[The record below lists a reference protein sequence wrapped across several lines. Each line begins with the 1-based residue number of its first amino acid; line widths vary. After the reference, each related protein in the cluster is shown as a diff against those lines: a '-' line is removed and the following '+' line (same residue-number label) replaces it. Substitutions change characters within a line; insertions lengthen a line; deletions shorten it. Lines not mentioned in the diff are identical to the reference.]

1 MESNLSGLVPAA
13 RLVPA
18 LPPAV
23 TLGLTAAY
31 TTLYALLFFSVYAQ
45 LWLVLLYGH
54 KRLSYQ
60 TVFLALCLL
69 WAALCTTLFS
79 FYFRDSPRANR
90 LGPMP
95 FWLRYCCPVCLQ
107 FFTLTLMNLYFA
119 QVVFKAKA
127 KRRPEMSRGLL
138 AVRGAF
144 AGASLLFLLVNV
156 LCCAVLSRRR
166 RAQPWA
172 LLLVRVLVSDCLYV
186 ICALSLAAC
195 LCLVA
200 RRAPSTSIYLEA
212 KGTRVCQ
219 AAAMGGAM
227 VLLYASRACYNLA
240 ALALAPRSRLDAFD
254 YDWYNVSDQADLVN
268 DLGNKG
274 YLVFGLILCV
284 WELLPTA
291 LLVGFFRVHG
301 PPQDL
306 VFGSPSDFFD
316 RAGHC
321 EDEGCSWERGRS
333 ESTSMSGSLGSGSW
347 YGAMGREPAW
357 CGDSQTRTTAL
368 LFSQVLRPGGHHRS
382 LHHPADV
389 IPFVLPP
396 EHPDHSPPIPGP
408 ATPPVPSSPAA
419 SCPGSW
425 EAVAA
430 SSPGQLLATLVVVSL
445 CCPLGWGAWPWL
457 PDALQHLGMT
467 CRLCFYTGASYLSCT
482 CGSINSVC
490 APQKKINKRFLQSPA
505 WRHQPSCSH
514 SGDSGKGLGSDPV
527 VQYEDLITCFQN
539 GFSHSPFSVPRV

>member
-13 RLVPA
+13 GLVPA

-69 WAALCTTLFS
+69 WAALRTTLFS
-79 FYFRDSPRANR
+79 FYFRDTPRANR
-90 LGPMP
+90 LGPLP
-95 FWLRYCCPVCLQ
+95 FWLLYCCPVCLQ

-127 KRRPEMSRGLL
+127 KRRPEMSRG
-138 AVRGAF
+138 F
-144 AGASLLFLLVNV
+144 
-156 LCCAVLSRRR
+156 
-166 RAQPWA
+166 
-172 LLLVRVLVSDCLYV
+172 
-186 ICALSLAAC
+186 
-195 LCLVA
+195 
-200 RRAPSTSIYLEA
+200 IYLEA
-212 KGTRVCQ
+212 KGTSVCQ

-274 YLVFGLILCV
+274 YLVFGLILFV
-284 WELLPTA
+284 WELLPTT
-291 LLVGFFRVHG
+291 LLVGFFRVHR

-306 VFGSPSDFFD
+306 STSRILNGQVFGSRSYFFD

-321 EDEGCSWERGRS
+321 EDEGCSWEHGHS

-347 YGAMGREPAW
+347 YGAIGREPGW
-357 CGDSQTRTTAL
+357 CGGNQTRTTPL
-368 LFSQVLRPGGHHRS
+368 LFSQVLGPGGHHHS
-382 LHHPADV
+382 LY
-389 IPFVLPP
+389 
-396 EHPDHSPPIPGP
+396 S
-408 ATPPVPSSPAA
+408 TP
-419 SCPGSW
+419 
-425 EAVAA
+425 
-430 SSPGQLLATLVVVSL
+430 QT
-445 CCPLGWGAWPWL
+445 
-457 PDALQHLGMT
+457 
-467 CRLCFYTGASYLSCT
+467 
-482 CGSINSVC
+482 
-490 APQKKINKRFLQSPA
+490 
-505 WRHQPSCSH
+505 
-514 SGDSGKGLGSDPV
+514 
-527 VQYEDLITCFQN
+527 
-539 GFSHSPFSVPRV
+539 

>member
-1 MESNLSGLVPAA
+1 MLWAVRTRCVVKAQLGPTVALEGRAPRAPSPSCLGNGNCQRSGPITSRNVTRASLPDMESNLSGLVPAA
-13 RLVPA
+13 GLVPA

-69 WAALCTTLFS
+69 WAALRTTLFS
-79 FYFRDSPRANR
+79 FYFRDTPRANR
-90 LGPMP
+90 LGPLP
-95 FWLRYCCPVCLQ
+95 FWLLYCCPVCLQ

-119 QVVFKAKA
+119 QVVFKAKV

-144 AGASLLFLLVNV
+144 VGASLLFLLVNV
-156 LCCAVLSRRR
+156 LCAVLSHRR

-172 LLLVRVLVSDCLYV
+172 LLLVRVLVSDSLFV

-212 KGTRVCQ
+212 KGTSVCQ

-227 VLLYASRACYNLA
+227 VLLYASRACYNLT
-240 ALALAPRSRLDAFD
+240 ALALAPQSRLDTFD

-274 YLVFGLILCV
+274 YLVFGLILFV
-284 WELLPTA
+284 WELLPTT
-291 LLVGFFRVHG
+291 LLVGFFRVHR

-306 VFGSPSDFFD
+306 STSHILNGQVFASRSYFFD

-321 EDEGCSWERGRS
+321 EDEGCSWEHSRG
-333 ESTSMSGSLGSGSW
+333 ESTRCQDQ
-347 YGAMGREPAW
+347 AA
-357 CGDSQTRTTAL
+357 TTTVSTPPHRRDPPPSPTEYPGPSPPHPRPLCQVCLPL
-368 LFSQVLRPGGHHRS
+368 LAQDPGGR
-382 LHHPADV
+382 
-389 IPFVLPP
+389 
-396 EHPDHSPPIPGP
+396 G
-408 ATPPVPSSPAA
+408 
-419 SCPGSW
+419 
-425 EAVAA
+425 
-430 SSPGQLLATLVVVSL
+430 
-445 CCPLGWGAWPWL
+445 CPLLWPAPCCSCHSEL
-457 PDALQHLGMT
+457 V
-467 CRLCFYTGASYLSCT
+467 LS
-482 CGSINSVC
+482 
-490 APQKKINKRFLQSPA
+490 P
-505 WRHQPSCSH
+505 
-514 SGDSGKGLGSDPV
+514 
-527 VQYEDLITCFQN
+527 
-539 GFSHSPFSVPRV
+539 

>member
-13 RLVPA
+13 GLVPA

-69 WAALCTTLFS
+69 WAALRTTLFS
-79 FYFRDSPRANR
+79 FYFRDTPRANR
-90 LGPMP
+90 LGPLP
-95 FWLRYCCPVCLQ
+95 FWLLYCCPVCLQ

-144 AGASLLFLLVNV
+144 VGASLLFLLVNV
-156 LCCAVLSRRR
+156 LCAVLSRRR

-172 LLLVRVLVSDCLYV
+172 LLLVRVLVSDSLFV

-200 RRAPSTSIYLEA
+200 RRAPTTSIYLEA
-212 KGTRVCQ
+212 KGTSVCQ

-254 YDWYNVSDQADLVN
+254 YDWYNVSDQSTSR
-268 DLGNKG
+268 
-274 YLVFGLILCV
+274 ILN
-284 WELLPTA
+284 
-291 LLVGFFRVHG
+291 G
-301 PPQDL
+301 Q
-306 VFGSPSDFFD
+306 VFGSRSYFFD

-321 EDEGCSWERGRS
+321 EDEGCSWEHSQGESTRCWDRAATTTVSTPPHRRDPPPFPPRTPTPQSSHPRPLCQVHLPLLAQDPGGCGCLLPWPAPCYSCRS
-333 ESTSMSGSLGSGSW
+333 E
-347 YGAMGREPAW
+347 
-357 CGDSQTRTTAL
+357 L
-368 LFSQVLRPGGHHRS
+368 LP
-382 LHHPADV
+382 
-389 IPFVLPP
+389 
-396 EHPDHSPPIPGP
+396 SPRM
-408 ATPPVPSSPAA
+408 
-419 SCPGSW
+419 
-425 EAVAA
+425 
-430 SSPGQLLATLVVVSL
+430 
-445 CCPLGWGAWPWL
+445 GAWPWL
-457 PDALQHLGMT
+457 PDA
-467 CRLCFYTGASYLSCT
+467 
-482 CGSINSVC
+482 
-490 APQKKINKRFLQSPA
+490 
-505 WRHQPSCSH
+505 H
-514 SGDSGKGLGSDPV
+514 STLA
-527 VQYEDLITCFQN
+527 
-539 GFSHSPFSVPRV
+539 

>member
-13 RLVPA
+13 GLVPA

-69 WAALCTTLFS
+69 WAALRTTLFS
-79 FYFRDSPRANR
+79 FYFRDTPRANR
-90 LGPMP
+90 LGPLP
-95 FWLRYCCPVCLQ
+95 FWLLYCCPVCLQ

-144 AGASLLFLLVNV
+144 VGASLLFLLVNV
-156 LCCAVLSRRR
+156 LCAVLSRRR

-172 LLLVRVLVSDCLYV
+172 LLLVRVLVSDSLFV

-212 KGTRVCQ
+212 KGTSVCQ

-274 YLVFGLILCV
+274 YLVFGLILFV
-284 WELLPTA
+284 WELLPTT
-291 LLVGFFRVHG
+291 LLVGFFRVHR

-306 VFGSPSDFFD
+306 SASRILNGQVFGSRSYFFD

-321 EDEGCSWERGRS
+321 EDEGCSWEHGHS

-347 YGAMGREPAW
+347 CWDQVATTTVSTPPHRRDALPLSPLEP
-357 CGDSQTRTTAL
+357 
-368 LFSQVLRPGGHHRS
+368 
-382 LHHPADV
+382 
-389 IPFVLPP
+389 
-396 EHPDHSPPIPGP
+396 PDPS
-408 ATPPVPSSPAA
+408 PPVPGPCAKFICRFLPRIMRGCGRLCPWPAPYYSCHSELVLSPRMGGRGLAA
-419 SCPGSW
+419 RCP
-425 EAVAA
+425 
-430 SSPGQLLATLVVVSL
+430 
-445 CCPLGWGAWPWL
+445 
-457 PDALQHLGMT
+457 QHLGMT
-467 CRLCFYTGASYLSCT
+467 CRLHFCTGATYLSCT
-482 CGSINSVC
+482 CHSINSVC
-490 APQKKINKRFLQSPA
+490 APR
-505 WRHQPSCSH
+505 
-514 SGDSGKGLGSDPV
+514 
-527 VQYEDLITCFQN
+527 
-539 GFSHSPFSVPRV
+539 PFAVLSIVAFVFF